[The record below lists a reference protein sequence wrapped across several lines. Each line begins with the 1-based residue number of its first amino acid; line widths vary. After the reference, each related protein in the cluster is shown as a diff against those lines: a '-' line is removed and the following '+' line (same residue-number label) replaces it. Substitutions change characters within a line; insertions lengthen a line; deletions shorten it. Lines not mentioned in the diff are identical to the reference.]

1 MIDVKKIRQDFPMFY
16 NHVQMQGK
24 PLIWLDNAST
34 TFKPDCVIEA
44 VTEYYSS
51 ETSNSHRGDYDLCY
65 AMDKKIAECRER
77 IASFIGAD
85 SKEVVF
91 TSGTTA
97 SINLVAFGY
106 GLKHLTADDEILLT
120 QAEHASNVLPWFK
133 VSEMTGC
140 KIGYIPLDKDGR
152 LTVENLRKVISSK
165 TKIVAVAHVTNVLGY
180 IADAK
185 GLAKVA
191 HEFGAKIVLDG
202 AQSVPHIKTNVKDW
216 DIDFLAFSGH
226 KLCGPTGIGVL
237 YGKFDLLVKTD
248 PFMTGGGMNAKFD
261 MCGDVGYLAPP
272 MKFEAGTQNI
282 AGILGLKK
290 AIDYIDSIGMDNIEA
305 HERELKAYAVEKLL
319 QTGKVTVYNANSEAG
334 IVTFNINDVFAQD
347 AATYLNSKGIACRSG
362 QHCAK
367 ILNDFLGT
375 VATVRASFYFYTS
388 KEDVDALVEAVKT
401 GGNFLDAYFN

>member
-44 VTEYYSS
+44 VTEYYSN

-91 TSGTTA
+91 TAGTTA

>member
-1 MIDVKKIRQDFPMFY
+1 MIDVKIIRQDFPMFY

>member
-1 MIDVKKIRQDFPMFY
+1 MIDVKKTRQDFPMFY

-44 VTEYYSS
+44 VTEYYAS

-106 GLKHLTADDEILLT
+106 GLKYLTADDEILLT

-152 LTVENLRKVISSK
+152 LTVENLRKVISHK

-216 DIDFLAFSGH
+216 DVDFLAFSGH

-347 AATYLNSKGIACRSG
+347 AATYLNSKGITCRSG

>member
-44 VTEYYSS
+44 VTEYYAT

-106 GLKHLTADDEILLT
+106 GLKYLTADDEILLT

-388 KEDVDALVEAVKT
+388 KEDIDALVEAVKT

>member
-44 VTEYYSS
+44 VTEYYAS

-77 IASFIGAD
+77 VASFIGAD

-106 GLKHLTADDEILLT
+106 GLKYLTADDEILLT

-180 IADAK
+180 VADAK